1 MFNRLRCFDEILI
14 SGCSIACI
22 QCGQQWDPPSFSTAL
37 CILFPAKIIVFSSS
51 RLLIMLKSVLLFR
64 LLPNVSAFPYM
75 PCFPIPGCSWTC
87 MHHMIS
93 HSFSSGIVFFFFGL
107 SFDFSLP
114 ISHHFKLDRPFQF
127 SVNEQ

>member
-37 CILFPAKIIVFSSS
+37 CILFPAKIIVFSDS
-51 RLLIMLKSVLLFR
+51 RLPIMLKSVLLFR
-64 LLPNVSAFPYM
+64 LLPTVSAFPSIHALLSNPWLMDLHASYD
-75 PCFPIPGCSWTC
+75 IPL
-87 MHHMIS
+87 
-93 HSFSSGIVFFFFGL
+93 VFIWDGL
-107 SFDFSLP
+107 SFFCLSFDCSLP